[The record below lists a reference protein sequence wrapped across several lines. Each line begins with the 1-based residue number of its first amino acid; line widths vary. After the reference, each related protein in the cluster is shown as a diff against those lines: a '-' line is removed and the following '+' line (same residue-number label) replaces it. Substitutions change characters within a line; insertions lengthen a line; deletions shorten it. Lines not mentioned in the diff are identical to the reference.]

1 MMKLYQAYHKI
12 YTIWQDKGSHGG
24 HGGAGSSKK
33 GPVGAVQSWSDGYNL
48 SLHCV
53 IRLLKA
59 LFRYL
64 KSRKMTII

>member
-1 MMKLYQAYHKI
+1 MKLYQAYHKI

-24 HGGAGSSKK
+24 TGTSKK
-33 GPVGAVQSWSDGYNL
+33 GPTGAVQSWCDGYNL

-59 LFRYL
+59 LFRY
-64 KSRKMTII
+64 IITS